1 MLLKKLKDIYKK
13 KMLDNIVEK
22 TSQIKARFFVRFLLI
37 CICAKFGFL
46 MLIYF
51 PIALFILP

>member
-22 TSQIKARFFVRFLLI
+22 TDKIREELQKRIN
-37 CICAKFGFL
+37 
-46 MLIYF
+46 
-51 PIALFILP
+51 